1 MHTTNATKIADST
14 DRTDKTQGTDGSD
27 GAQMEIS
34 ETDVAAWVARYVRAW
49 ETNDA
54 TDIAALFTEDAE
66 YHESPYETDWVG
78 RDEIVAGWR
87 SRWNWQKG
95 GWSFS
100 WDLVSLDGP
109 VAVVSGVGRY
119 RELGNFDNLWTLTF
133 HTPELCEDFTMVN
146 KEVSH

>member
-1 MHTTNATKIADST
+1 MDTT
-14 DRTDKTQGTDGSD
+14 DRTDSM
-27 GAQMEIS
+27 QMVID

-49 ETNDA
+49 ETNA
-54 TDIAALFTEDAE
+54 AADIAALFTADAE

-100 WDLVSLDGP
+100 WNLVSLDGP
-109 VAVVSGVGRY
+109 VAVVEGVGRY
-119 RELGNFDNLWTLTF
+119 RELGDFDNLWTLTF
-133 HTPELCEDFTMVN
+133 RTPELCEDFTMVN
-146 KEVSH
+146 TERSE